1 MQTIPVDVG
10 RLGAVLCVVPP
21 EPKVHRETGEIRKDR
36 EGNPVWI
43 VGVAVRQQG
52 NRRMD
57 AIEVAVPGQPQG
69 IAEGMRVTVVDL
81 VAIAWEIDGRSGTSF
96 RASEIRPESPAPA
109 SSAAPRG
116 AKSTGG
122 ES

>member
-10 RLGAVLCVVPP
+10 RLGTMLCVVPP
-21 EPKVHRETGEIRKDR
+21 EPKVNRETGEIRKDR
-36 EGNPVWI
+36 DDNPVWV

-57 AIEVAVPGQPQG
+57 AIEVAVPGPLQG

-81 VAIAWEIDGRSGTSF
+81 VAIAWEIGGRSGTSF
-96 RASEIRPESPAPA
+96 RASAVRPESPAPA
-109 SSAAPRG
+109 SSVPPRG
-116 AKSTGG
+116 AKSAGG
-122 ES
+122 EG